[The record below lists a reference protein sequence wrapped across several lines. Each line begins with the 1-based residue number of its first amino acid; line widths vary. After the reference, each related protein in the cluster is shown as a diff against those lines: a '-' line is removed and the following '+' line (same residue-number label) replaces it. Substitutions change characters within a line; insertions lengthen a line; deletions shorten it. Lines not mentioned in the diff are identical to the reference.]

1 MIPLALTIAAA
12 TAAGFGT
19 EHRVGELRAQRVA
32 DLTAKAMLWVLIPPV
47 VFFNIATLH
56 LTAGVGAGLAFGYLG
71 LGVAM
76 LTAYAA
82 GRWVFDL
89 SRPGIGA
96 LMLAAAMG
104 NTGYLGVPFTAALFG
119 LDDVPDA
126 LAYDIVISGMG
137 FFTIAVAVGAAFG
150 SVAEAPRA
158 RVAAFFTRN
167 PALWAFAAALVAPT
181 ALAPQWAVDASHVLV
196 FVMLPMGFF
205 IVGVTLASEAE
216 EGAIKFPP
224 PITGPVAAA
233 VGIKLLL
240 VPAVVLLLSLAII
253 EVPDPYIS
261 QAAMAC
267 GINSV
272 LIAHAYGLDRNL
284 AASAIAW
291 STAIVVAAGL
301 VVALI

>member
-19 EHRVGELRAQRVA
+19 EHRIGELRALRVA

-56 LTAGVGAGLAFGYLG
+56 LTAGVGAGLVFGYLG
-71 LGVAM
+71 VGAAM
-76 LTAYAA
+76 LAAYAA
-82 GRWVFDL
+82 GRWVFHL
-89 SRPGIGA
+89 SRPAIGA

-126 LAYDIVISGMG
+126 LVYDIVISGMS
-137 FFTIAVAVGAAFG
+137 FLTIAVAVGAAFG
-150 SVAEAPRA
+150 TVAQAPRDRIA
-158 RVAAFFTRN
+158 SFFTRN
-167 PALWAFAAALVAPT
+167 PALWACLAALVAPA
-181 ALAPQWAVDASHVLV
+181 ALAPQWAVDVSHVLV
-196 FVMLPMGFF
+196 FAMLPMGFF

-224 PITGPVAAA
+224 PLTAPVAAA
-233 VGIKLLL
+233 VAIKLLL
-240 VPAVVLLLSLAII
+240 VPAVVLALSALII
-253 EVPDPYIS
+253 AVPDPYIS

-301 VVALI
+301 VVALL